1 MDVGL
6 DPELTKWSV
15 RPGPVNIL
23 TGKGYKEHHWL
34 VVPSI
39 NLLGYLYFHSTK
51 TYSIM
56 PMSART
62 IPGTQD
68 EFGRGR
74 AAVRVRGQTG
84 NRTNAGRAITPFMF
98 NEEGYR
104 VSPSRTPP
112 NTCTEFNHSTLVMRR
127 VGSILRQTSSTAVPT
142 PMIRI
147 KTDSKISSVP
157 ISSTLLVA

>member
-1 MDVGL
+1 MMDVGL

-15 RPGPVNIL
+15 RSGPAIVL
-23 TGKGYKEHHWL
+23 TGKGYKERHWL
-34 VVPSI
+34 AVPP
-39 NLLGYLYFHSTK
+39 ST
-51 TYSIM
+51 TSVTSTPITNNIYSTM

-68 EFGRGR
+68 QYGRGR

-104 VSPSRTPP
+104 VSP
-112 NTCTEFNHSTLVMRR
+112 
-127 VGSILRQTSSTAVPT
+127 ILSPSLHVF
-142 PMIRI
+142 
-147 KTDSKISSVP
+147 
-157 ISSTLLVA
+157 

>member
-1 MDVGL
+1 MWVRADKVWSAFITPLADRTEKWWGSVMEVGL

-15 RPGPVNIL
+15 RSGPAIVL
-23 TGKGYKEHHWL
+23 TGKGYKERHWL
-34 VVPSI
+34 VVFHQPLR
-39 NLLGYLYFHSTK
+39 LLPFLSTS
-51 TYSIM
+51 TSSTM

-104 VSPSRTPP
+104 VSPLSP
-112 NTCTEFNHSTLVMRR
+112 S
-127 VGSILRQTSSTAVPT
+127 
-142 PMIRI
+142 
-147 KTDSKISSVP
+147 
-157 ISSTLLVA
+157 

>member
-6 DPELTKWSV
+6 DPELTKWSM
-15 RPGPVNIL
+15 RSGPAIVL

-39 NLLGYLYFHSTK
+39 NHFGLLLIHSITAS
-51 TYSIM
+51 SIM

-68 EFGRGR
+68 QYGRGR
-74 AAVRVRGQTG
+74 AAVRVRGQAGT
-84 NRTNAGRAITPFMF
+84 RTNEGRAITPFMF

-104 VSPSRTPP
+104 VSSLVRLLTRVL
-112 NTCTEFNHSTLVMRR
+112 NLIIVCT
-127 VGSILRQTSSTAVPT
+127 
-142 PMIRI
+142 
-147 KTDSKISSVP
+147 
-157 ISSTLLVA
+157 

>member
-1 MDVGL
+1 MGQADKVWSALVTPLARRTEKWWGSVMEVGL

-15 RPGPVNIL
+15 RSGPAIVL

-34 VVPSI
+34 VVPP
-39 NLLGYLYFHSTK
+39 STTSVISTSTSTT

-68 EFGRGR
+68 HYGRGR
-74 AAVRVRGQTG
+74 TAVHVRGQTG
-84 NRTNAGRAITPFMF
+84 NRTNTGRAITPFMF

-104 VSPSRTPP
+104 VS
-112 NTCTEFNHSTLVMRR
+112 L
-127 VGSILRQTSSTAVPT
+127 PT
-142 PMIRI
+142 FPHY
-147 KTDSKISSVP
+147 VY
-157 ISSTLLVA
+157 

>member
-1 MDVGL
+1 MPLVRQTEKWWGLVMEVGL

-15 RPGPVNIL
+15 RSGPAIVL
-23 TGKGYKEHHWL
+23 TGKGYKGHHWL

-39 NLLGYLYFHSTK
+39 NLFGYLHFHT
-51 TYSIM
+51 TTAYSNM

-68 EFGRGR
+68 QYGRGR

-104 VSPSRTPP
+104 VSPL
-112 NTCTEFNHSTLVMRR
+112 E
-127 VGSILRQTSSTAVPT
+127 
-142 PMIRI
+142 
-147 KTDSKISSVP
+147 
-157 ISSTLLVA
+157 LLVTRMLIRS

>member
-15 RPGPVNIL
+15 RSGLAIVL

-34 VVPSI
+34 VVPP
-39 NLLGYLYFHSTK
+39 ST
-51 TYSIM
+51 TSVISTSFTTTAYSTM

-68 EFGRGR
+68 QYGRGR
-74 AAVRVRGQTG
+74 AAVHVRGQTG

-98 NEEGYR
+98 NEEGHR
-104 VSPSRTPP
+104 VSSCESAVT
-112 NTCTEFNHSTLVMRR
+112 R
-127 VGSILRQTSSTAVPT
+127 VLNLIVVC
-142 PMIRI
+142 M
-147 KTDSKISSVP
+147 
-157 ISSTLLVA
+157 

>member
-1 MDVGL
+1 MGQDDKGWSALVTPLADRTEKWWGSVMVVGL

-15 RPGPVNIL
+15 RSGPAMVL

-39 NLLGYLYFHSTK
+39 NLSGYLHFFIT
-51 TYSIM
+51 TAYSIM
-56 PMSART
+56 PMSARS

-68 EFGRGR
+68 QYGRGR

-84 NRTNAGRAITPFMF
+84 NRTNEGRAITPFMF

-104 VSPSRTPP
+104 VSLP
-112 NTCTEFNHSTLVMRR
+112 
-127 VGSILRQTSSTAVPT
+127 LRSSLYV
-142 PMIRI
+142 
-147 KTDSKISSVP
+147 
-157 ISSTLLVA
+157 

>member
-1 MDVGL
+1 MGQDDKGWSALVTLLASRTEKWWGSVMDVGL

-39 NLLGYLYFHSTK
+39 NLLGYLHFYLTNIYP
-51 TYSIM
+51 TM

-84 NRTNAGRAITPFMF
+84 NRTNAGRAITPFMY

-104 VSPSRTPP
+104 VSPLEFFLTRVL
-112 NTCTEFNHSTLVMRR
+112 NWIIVCT
-127 VGSILRQTSSTAVPT
+127 
-142 PMIRI
+142 
-147 KTDSKISSVP
+147 
-157 ISSTLLVA
+157 

>member
-15 RPGPVNIL
+15 RSGPAIVL

-34 VVPSI
+34 VVPPSTTSVISTSI
-39 NLLGYLYFHSTK
+39 LPLLLLT
-51 TYSIM
+51 M
-56 PMSART
+56 PMSARS

-68 EFGRGR
+68 QYGRGR

-104 VSPSRTPP
+104 VSPFESIVT
-112 NTCTEFNHSTLVMRR
+112 R
-127 VGSILRQTSSTAVPT
+127 VLN
-142 PMIRI
+142 
-147 KTDSKISSVP
+147 
-157 ISSTLLVA
+157 